1 MSQANRREEDE
12 CIAVFQAFLQ
22 EHHKED
28 ITSALL
34 ADDPSCQYS
43 VVVNALELFDSN
55 IEVSQKLLAA
65 PNRMLPLF
73 DGALAQAA
81 VTIMQESA
89 TQVSMSFKSHL
100 HVRLSNL
107 PICPEL
113 RRDKIPKTSDIGRF
127 LAVSGTIIR
136 VSTVKLLEYEKEYIC
151 ARCKH
156 VFGVQADFEQFYSI
170 PKPTKC
176 PSSKECNSNKFNCL
190 SDGAS
195 EPTSCRDYQEIKI
208 QEQVQKLA
216 VGTIPRSMWVVLED
230 DLVDSCK
237 AGDDVTVCGV
247 VMRRWKPVFPD
258 SRCDLEVVLKANHLS
273 VNNEQRAGVLVTEDL
288 KREFAE
294 FWERYKDSP
303 LQARNHILSSF
314 CPQVYGLYAVKLAV
328 ALVLIG
334 GVQRVDASGTRVRG
348 ESHLLLVG
356 DPGTGKSQFLK
367 YAAKIVPR
375 SVLTTGIGST
385 SAGLTVAAVRDSG
398 EWQLEAGALVLADG
412 GLCCIDEFNS
422 IQEHDRTC
430 IHEAMEQ
437 QTISV
442 AKAGMVC
449 KLNTRTTILAATNPK
464 GPYDPSEGLSVNI
477 AVASPLLSR
486 FDLLLVLH
494 DARNEEW
501 DRIVSSFILEGKGL
515 RTTASSSEPLWSMEK
530 MQAYFCYVK
539 TLKPQLTP
547 ESNRI
552 LSRYYHCQRQAD
564 LRNAART
571 TIRLLES
578 LIRLAQAHARLMF
591 REFVTVQDAIVAVTC
606 VECSMQ
612 NSALLGSMNA
622 LHTRFPDE
630 PQEEYSRQAK
640 LVLKRLNLEDMVGA
654 IDEVQSIDNGSK
666 DGDSDNGA
674 ENDLQTRNTNLP
686 IDKDKEQ
693 SSSNDEENDRL
704 ANNRDISS
712 DFSELISP
720 EQLTGVFPIPSS
732 EVDIESFIDRDVLA
746 ESPICETPSQS
757 KETRDIEN
765 LNEKTCFRNPPTLRT
780 VVNNRE
786 TVDSAKADN
795 VVTITTSS
803 LDKSKN
809 IIQLFS
815 KKPLAGVSEHIAKNN
830 NEASQRQSS
839 SIFMT
844 EELDDED
851 LEVEWPTDVLSSFQ
865 RDRNV
870 NHSSSLLRGRN
881 EDSLTSNLL
890 RFNSKKK

>member
-1 MSQANRREEDE
+1 MSQAVRREENE
-12 CIAVFQAFLQ
+12 YIAIFQAFLE

-28 ITSALL
+28 ILNVL
-34 ADDPSCQYS
+34 MADDPSSQYC
-43 VVVNALELFDSN
+43 VVVNVLELFDSN
-55 IEVSQKLLAA
+55 IEVSQKLLAD
-65 PNRMLPLF
+65 PNKMLPLF

-81 VTIMQESA
+81 VSIMQEST
-89 TQVSMSFKSHL
+89 TQISMSFKAHL

-107 PICPEL
+107 PVCPEL

-127 LAVSGTIIR
+127 LAISGTVIR
-136 VSTVKLLEYEKEYIC
+136 VSTVKLLEYERDYIC

-156 VFGVQADFEQFYSI
+156 IFGVQADFEQFYSI
-170 PKPTKC
+170 PKPSKC
-176 PSSKECNSNKFNCL
+176 PSSKECNSNKFSCL

-195 EPTSCRDYQEIKI
+195 EPKSCRDYQEIKI

-216 VGTIPRSMWVVLED
+216 VGTIPRSMWVILED
-230 DLVDSCK
+230 DLVDCCK
-237 AGDDVTVCGV
+237 AGDDITVCGV

-258 SRCDLEVVLKANHLS
+258 SRCDLEVVFKANHVS
-273 VNNEQRAGVLVTEDL
+273 VNNEQKATVLVTEEL

-294 FWERYKDSP
+294 FWERFKQSP
-303 LQARNHILSSF
+303 LQGRNHILSSF

-328 ALVLIG
+328 ALILIG

-367 YAAKIVPR
+367 YAAKIMPR

-449 KLNTRTTILAATNPK
+449 KLSTRTTVLAATNPK
-464 GPYDPSEGLSVNI
+464 GPYDPSESLSVNI

-515 RTTASSSEPLWSMEK
+515 STTASSSEPLWSMEK

-578 LIRLAQAHARLMF
+578 LIRLAQAHARLMC
-591 REFVTVQDAIVAVTC
+591 REFVTVQDAITAVTC

-622 LHTRFPDE
+622 LHTKFPDD

-640 LVLKRLNLEDMVGA
+640 LVLKRLQLDDMVAA
-654 IDEVQSIDNGSK
+654 IDQAQTTGAGNNSYVSGNDVENNNQDAHV
-666 DGDSDNGA
+666 DSRAN
-674 ENDLQTRNTNLP
+674 
-686 IDKDKEQ
+686 DKDKKN
-693 SSSNDEENDRL
+693 SSSSDEENYKLTNDS
-704 ANNRDISS
+704 NVSK
-712 DFSELISP
+712 DFAELYSP
-720 EQLTGVFPIPSS
+720 DQLTGVFPIASS
-732 EVDIESFIDRDVLA
+732 NVGMDTLTDSVSDKV
-746 ESPICETPSQS
+746 SVCEKSVRS
-757 KETRDIEN
+757 EETTNIN
-765 LNEKTCFRNPPTLRT
+765 NSNEKTSLRNPSALRT
-780 VVNNRE
+780 VLNSNENVNFAS
-786 TVDSAKADN
+786 SAN
-795 VVTITTSS
+795 GSRISS
-803 LDKSKN
+803 VSLEKSKN
-809 IIQLFS
+809 IIQMFS
-815 KKPLAGVSEHIAKNN
+815 KKPVI
-830 NEASQRQSS
+830 EATTTVTRNSS
-839 SIFMT
+839 GAPQKENCNIFTT
-844 EELDDED
+844 EELDDAD
-851 LEVEWPTDVLSSFQ
+851 LEVEWPTDVISSCAKEGNGNS
-865 RDRNV
+865 RNV
-870 NHSSSLLRGRN
+870 LRVTN
-881 EDSLTSNLL
+881 KTY
-890 RFNSKKK
+890 K